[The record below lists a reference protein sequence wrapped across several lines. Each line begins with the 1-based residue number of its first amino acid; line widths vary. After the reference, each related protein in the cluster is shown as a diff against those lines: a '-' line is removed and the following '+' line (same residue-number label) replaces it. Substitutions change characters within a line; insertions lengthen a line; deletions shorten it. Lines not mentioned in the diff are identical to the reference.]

1 MKKMKFSMFT
11 YLMITLLLVLSCSD
25 WSISDQRTI
34 IETIVIEP
42 KSEIWVDEFE
52 QVEEFDKIDI
62 IWVLDRSCS
71 MTRINETL
79 LDSIE
84 TMMDALPEDVNWRL
98 KMITAGTA
106 WTTLQPDT
114 FPLTR
119 GDILSDAEQMLAA
132 LPGDQGEEGFDA
144 LKNYITLNDYA
155 RTWLRPSAAMLVVFV
170 SDEEEQSDNSATV
183 EDFTR
188 WYENYRRTVFL
199 ASIVH
204 LPEYESVCDPPPA
217 SHNVGDRYIEA
228 TEYFEG
234 QIVDICLDDWSL
246 AVKEATNQMKPIE
259 YYELTHKPY
268 VETMIVY
275 IDGQVSYDWY
285 YDDVQNMIE
294 FTVIPPSFAEVRMA
308 YLVKEYL

>member
-34 IETIVIEP
+34 VQTVVIEP
-42 KSEIWVDEFE
+42 KSEIWIDEFK

-71 MTRINETL
+71 MTKINETL

-144 LKNYITLNDYA
+144 LKDYITLNDYA
-155 RTWLRPSAAMLVVFV
+155 RTWLRPTAAMLVVFV

-204 LPEYESVCDPPPA
+204 LSEYESVCDPPPA

-234 QIVDICLDDWSL
+234 QVVDICLDDWSL

-268 VETMIVY
+268 VETIIIYV
-275 IDGQVSYDWY
+275 DGQVSYDWY
-285 YDDVQNMIE
+285 YDDAQNTIE
-294 FTVIPPSFAEVRMA
+294 FTVIPSSFAEVRMA

>member
-1 MKKMKFSMFT
+1 MLDSRVIALILTFLS
-11 YLMITLLLVLSCSD
+11 LVACSE

-34 IETIVIEP
+34 VETIVIEP

-52 QVEEFDKIDI
+52 QVEDFDKIDI

-71 MTRINETL
+71 MTSINQTL

-84 TMMDALPEDVNWRL
+84 TMMNALPTDVNWRL

-119 GDILSDAEQMLAA
+119 GDILSDAEQMLNA

-144 LKNYITLNDYA
+144 LQNYVSINEYA

-188 WYENYRRTVFL
+188 WYEAYRPTVFL
-199 ASIVH
+199 ASIVN
-204 LPEYESVCDPPPA
+204 LPRDESICDPRPL

-228 TEYFEG
+228 AEYFEG
-234 QIVDICLDDWSL
+234 EVVDICLDDWSL
-246 AVKEATNQMKPIE
+246 AVRQATNQMKPIE
-259 YYELTHKPY
+259 FYELTHEPY
-268 VETMIVY
+268 VESIIVY
-275 IDGQVSYDWY
+275 VDGEVSYDWHY
-285 YDDVQNMIE
+285 NDVQNMIE
-294 FTVIPPSFAEVRMA
+294 FTVVPPSFAEVRMA
-308 YLVKEYL
+308 YLVKQYL

>member
-1 MKKMKFSMFT
+1 MLDSRVIALILTFLS
-11 YLMITLLLVLSCSD
+11 LVACSE

-34 IETIVIEP
+34 VETIVIEP

-52 QVEEFDKIDI
+52 QVEDFDKIDI

-71 MTRINETL
+71 MTSINQTL

-84 TMMDALPEDVNWRL
+84 TMMNALPTDVNWRL

-119 GDILSDAEQMLAA
+119 GDILSDAEQMLNA

-144 LKNYITLNDYA
+144 LKNYVSINEYA

-188 WYENYRRTVFL
+188 WYEAYRPTVFL
-199 ASIVH
+199 ASIVN
-204 LPEYESVCDPPPA
+204 LPRDESICDPPPV
-217 SHNVGDRYIEA
+217 SFNVGDRYIEA
-228 TEYFEG
+228 AEYFEG
-234 QIVDICLDDWSL
+234 EVVDICLDDWSL
-246 AVKEATNQMKPIE
+246 AVRQATNQMKPIE
-259 YYELTHKPY
+259 FYELTHEPY
-268 VETMIVY
+268 VESIIVY
-275 IDGQVSYDWY
+275 VDGEVSYDWHY
-285 YDDVQNMIE
+285 NDVQNMIE
-294 FTVIPPSFAEVRMA
+294 FTVVPPSFAEVRMA
-308 YLVKEYL
+308 YLVKQYL

>member
-268 VETMIVY
+268 VETIIVY
-275 IDGQVSYDWY
+275 VDGQVSYDWY

>member
-1 MKKMKFSMFT
+1 MLDSRVIALILTFLS
-11 YLMITLLLVLSCSD
+11 LVACSE

-34 IETIVIEP
+34 VETTIIEP

-52 QVEEFDKIDI
+52 QVEDFDKIDI

-71 MTRINETL
+71 MTSINQTL

-84 TMMDALPEDVNWRL
+84 TMMDALPTDINWRL

-119 GDILSDAEQMLAA
+119 GDILSDAEQMLNA

-144 LKNYITLNDYA
+144 LQNYVSINEYA

-188 WYENYRRTVFL
+188 WYEAYRPTVFL
-199 ASIVH
+199 ASIVN
-204 LPEYESVCDPPPA
+204 LPRDESICDPPPA
-217 SHNVGDRYIEA
+217 SHNVGNRYIEA
-228 TEYFEG
+228 AEYFEG
-234 QIVDICLDDWSL
+234 QVVDICLDDWSL
-246 AVKEATNQMKPIE
+246 AVKQATNQMQPIE
-259 YYELTHKPY
+259 FYELTHEPY
-268 VETMIVY
+268 VESIIVY
-275 IDGQVSYDWY
+275 VDGEVSYDWAY
-285 YDDVQNMIE
+285 NDTQNMIE
-294 FTVIPPSFAEVRMA
+294 FTVVPPSFAEVRMA
-308 YLVKEYL
+308 YLVKQYL

>member
-1 MKKMKFSMFT
+1 MLDSRVIALILTFLS
-11 YLMITLLLVLSCSD
+11 LVACSE

-34 IETIVIEP
+34 IETTIIEP

-52 QVEEFDKIDI
+52 QIEEFDKIDI

-71 MTRINETL
+71 MTEVNQTL

-84 TMMDALPEDVNWRL
+84 TMMAALPTDVNWRL

-144 LKNYITLNDYA
+144 VKNYISINEYA
-155 RTWLRPSAAMLVVFV
+155 RTWLRPTAAMLVVFV
-170 SDEEEQSDNSATV
+170 SDEEEQSDSSTTV
-183 EDFTR
+183 EDFTI

-204 LPEYESVCDPPPA
+204 VSPDESVCPRPPA

-228 TEYFEG
+228 AEYFEG
-234 QIVDICLDDWSL
+234 QVVDICLDDWSL
-246 AVKEATNQMKPIE
+246 AVKEATNQMQQIE
-259 YYELTHKPY
+259 FYELTHEPY
-268 VETMIVY
+268 VESIIVY
-275 IDGQVSYDWY
+275 VDGEVSYDWHY
-285 YDDVQNMIE
+285 NATQNMIE

-308 YLVKEYL
+308 YLVKQYL

>member
-25 WSISDQRTI
+25 WSISDKRTI

-42 KSEIWVDEFE
+42 KSEIWIDEFE

-204 LPEYESVCDPPPA
+204 LPQYESACDPPPA

-234 QIVDICLDDWSL
+234 QVVDICLDDWSL

-268 VETMIVY
+268 VETIIVY
-275 IDGQVSYDWY
+275 VDGQVSYDWY

>member
-1 MKKMKFSMFT
+1 MLDSRVIALILTFLS
-11 YLMITLLLVLSCSD
+11 LVACSE

-34 IETIVIEP
+34 VETIVIEP

-71 MTRINETL
+71 MTKINQTL

-119 GDILSDAEQMLAA
+119 GDVLADAEQMLAA

-144 LKNYITLNDYA
+144 LRNYISINEYA

-188 WYENYRRTVFL
+188 WYEAYRSTVFL
-199 ASIVH
+199 ASIVN
-204 LPEYESVCDPPPA
+204 LPRDESICEHPPA
-217 SHNVGDRYIEA
+217 SHNVGNRYIEA
-228 TEYFEG
+228 AEYFEG
-234 QIVDICLDDWSL
+234 QVVDICLDDWSL
-246 AVKEATNQMKPIE
+246 AVKQATNQMQPIE
-259 YYELTHKPY
+259 FYELTHEPY
-268 VETMIVY
+268 VESIIVY
-275 IDGQVSYDWY
+275 VDGQVSYDWAY
-285 YDDVQNMIE
+285 NDTQNMIE
-294 FTVIPPSFAEVRMA
+294 FTVVPPSFAEVRMA
-308 YLVKEYL
+308 YLVKQYL